1 MNLTIESEACRCF
14 IADKEL
20 VAVGRAIGERRSR
33 ILRLDAE
40 LVFSKLRHKT
50 SVEELEKENTDDF
63 RRLELGFDM
72 KPTELLVLKFRPD
85 SNQLIRIR
93 LDTGRIHEQRDLRS
107 EEKQLKLTVG
117 KPPMYLFY
125 GDFLTD
131 EDTAQAV
138 LGVPLTRAEAKR
150 FKPLAE
156 KGLVKIH
163 AGHQRKLLAAAGG
176 TK

>member
-1 MNLTIESEACRCF
+1 MNLTIDSEACRCA
-14 IADKEL
+14 ITDKEL
-20 VAVGRAIGERRSR
+20 VAVGRGIGERRNE
-33 ILRLDAE
+33 IARLDVA
-40 LVFSKLRHKT
+40 LAGHKLRHNADVKAL
-50 SVEELEKENTDDF
+50 EEQNGEDF

-85 SNQLIRIR
+85 SNQLMRIR

-131 EDTAQAV
+131 EDNAQAV
-138 LGVPLTRAEAKR
+138 MSVPLTRAEAKR
-150 FKPLAE
+150 LKPLAE